1 MKKAFLLM
9 WAVLAASLGYSKNTP
24 VPLSVDENGIVP
36 ITVPFAIKSYMPSNK
51 EVIRIEKISETV
63 LRITGR
69 RRGRCDLDVHG
80 DRNLVQKYEITVRGD
95 MASTLENL
103 TIELDSVREVR
114 AQIVGDAIRIDGEVS
129 SIEKWEYLTK
139 VLDNYRGVRNFATF
153 YPAPEIV
160 LKLKTTLKNEGF
172 TVMDGLLEGPRE
184 KWPADTVSL
193 TVNRKTRLLT
203 AKARVFTEERR
214 SRLMSCLATEQWLD
228 LNWNGTAADAGKM
241 GDTKAESAKGGGEF
255 KIRAMT
261 DIFIDEPTIRLNIV
275 YFALGENDAHTLG
288 SQDVP
293 AIQGVFSHLQNLV
306 HGGGGKSSATIGA
319 TLDTTVR
326 FMADSG
332 ISRMSQKG
340 FTLFKSWDK
349 EGGSFKSGGTI
360 FVPVS
365 GMNSGDLKEVPYGFD
380 VKVSGGLRTEKTAEI
395 TLDVNISS
403 VGSTG
408 GGVIDQKTDQTKQTL
423 VFPLNKT
430 TVIGGFGQMFDEKTL
445 NGLPILRNTPFLSWF
460 VSEDGR
466 SVSDR
471 RLLFMVYP
479 EISASTVDGS
489 IDLENEIVL
498 PTRTDASKS
507 IDERLEE
514 RKRHSGFW
522 SWLDW
527 FAF

>member
-1 MKKAFLLM
+1 
-9 WAVLAASLGYSKNTP
+9 
-24 VPLSVDENGIVP
+24 
-36 ITVPFAIKSYMPSNK
+36 
-51 EVIRIEKISETV
+51 
-63 LRITGR
+63 
-69 RRGRCDLDVHG
+69 
-80 DRNLVQKYEITVRGD
+80 
-95 MASTLENL
+95 
-103 TIELDSVREVR
+103 
-114 AQIVGDAIRIDGEVS
+114 
-129 SIEKWEYLTK
+129 
-139 VLDNYRGVRNFATF
+139 
-153 YPAPEIV
+153 
-160 LKLKTTLKNEGF
+160 
-172 TVMDGLLEGPRE
+172 
-184 KWPADTVSL
+184 
-193 TVNRKTRLLT
+193 
-203 AKARVFTEERR
+203 
-214 SRLMSCLATEQWLD
+214 
-228 LNWNGTAADAGKM
+228 
-241 GDTKAESAKGGGEF
+241 
-255 KIRAMT
+255 
-261 DIFIDEPTIRLNIV
+261 
-275 YFALGENDAHTLG
+275 
-288 SQDVP
+288 
-293 AIQGVFSHLQNLV
+293 
-306 HGGGGKSSATIGA
+306 
-319 TLDTTVR
+319 
-326 FMADSG
+326 
-332 ISRMSQKG
+332 
-340 FTLFKSWDK
+340 
-349 EGGSFKSGGTI
+349 
-360 FVPVS
+360 
-365 GMNSGDLKEVPYGFD
+365 MNSGDLKEVPYGFD